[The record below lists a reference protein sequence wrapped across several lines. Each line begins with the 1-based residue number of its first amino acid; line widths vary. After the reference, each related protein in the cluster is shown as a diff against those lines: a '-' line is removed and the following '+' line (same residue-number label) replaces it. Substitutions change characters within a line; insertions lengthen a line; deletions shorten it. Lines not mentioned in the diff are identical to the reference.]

1 MVIPTKVIGQRLTD
15 TTNQWCPCSYIV
27 TKLVSQLFAQRC
39 VFIQFEH
46 ITRLKGLYLYS
57 LKCRYALHR
66 RYVKI
71 LLDGKEPM
79 RNTNIDM
86 NFFFTKSHFFLHFM
100 YKDKK
105 MSTILKLQFPYCKM
119 EPSRFLILYE
129 LTGWFHLTKIG
140 M

>member
-105 MSTILKLQFPYCKM
+105 NVHHLETTISLL
-119 EPSRFLILYE
+119 
-129 LTGWFHLTKIG
+129 
-140 M
+140 